1 VAHGVIDEPANIAM
15 ISVQANPLATT
26 GGDAADEQSTHVADL
41 SAALARRGHRVTV
54 YTRCDDP
61 HLPER
66 AETPQGYNVIQVT
79 AGPPKRLTGD
89 ELLPTMSS
97 FAQYLAADWTRGA
110 PDLTHAHFWTS
121 GLVAELVARQF
132 GLPTVLTFHGL
143 GTDGLRRRLES
154 KLAKAAT
161 QVSASCNAEAFELT
175 RMGRPRRGTSVIP
188 SGVDVSRFTPNGPQA
203 PRTETPRVVSVGK
216 LVAGNGFDTVIRA
229 LPYIPD
235 AEFVVVG
242 GSVAGESR
250 AEASR
255 LRGLATQLGVADRLR
270 LLGAAAP
277 DDLPGLLRSA
287 DVVACTRADGSSGVI
302 ALKAMACGV
311 PVVASAAG
319 ALVDIVI
326 DDVTGRLVE
335 HQDPRQ
341 LAAAVN
347 VLLRDSFLRRS
358 LGGAGRDRAVARYT
372 WDRIADDTV
381 RLYQAAILA
390 ESKPEAATG

>member
-1 VAHGVIDEPANIAM
+1 MPAGAAHARHRQGRGRSGADPPAG
-15 ISVQANPLATT
+15 QR
-26 GGDAADEQSTHVADL
+26 
-41 SAALARRGHRVTV
+41 ARRFGQRIVLAPAAEQQRHRSAFLG
-54 YTRCDDP
+54 RQ
-61 HLPER
+61 L
-66 AETPQGYNVIQVT
+66 Q
-79 AGPPKRLTGD
+79 PPRLGQ
-89 ELLPTMSS
+89 P
-97 FAQYLAADWTRGA
+97 GA

-143 GTDGLRRRLES
+143 GTDGPRRRLES

-161 QVSASCNAEAFELT
+161 QVSASCQAEAFELT

-203 PRTETPRVVSVGK
+203 PRTEMHRIVSVGK
-216 LVAGNGFDTVIRA
+216 LLAGNGFETVIHA

-235 AEFVVVG
+235 AEFVVG

-255 LRGLATQLGVADRLR
+255 LHDLATQLGVADRLQ
-270 LLGAAAP
+270 LHGAVAP
-277 DDLPGLLRSA
+277 DDMPGLLRSA
-287 DVVACTRADGSSGVI
+287 DVVACTPADGTSGVV

-335 HQDPRQ
+335 HQHPRQ

-347 VLLRDSFLRRS
+347 LLLRDSFLRRS
-358 LGGAGRDRAVARYT
+358 LGGAGRDRVVARYN
-372 WDRIADDTV
+372 WDRIAEDTV
-381 RLYQAAILA
+381 RLYHASILA